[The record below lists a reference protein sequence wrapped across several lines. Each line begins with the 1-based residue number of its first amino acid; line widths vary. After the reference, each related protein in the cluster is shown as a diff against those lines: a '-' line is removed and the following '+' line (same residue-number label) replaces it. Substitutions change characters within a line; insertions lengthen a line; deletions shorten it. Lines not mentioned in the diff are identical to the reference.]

1 MDGFYLVLWLFFLYS
16 FAGWFLETGFSILLK
31 KRMINRGVLNG
42 PLCTIYGVTALIISI
57 GFSELRN
64 QWFFLFLGCAT
75 ISTLVEWCAG
85 HFLEKI
91 NHKKWWDYSNRKYNV
106 DGYISL
112 DFSILWGI
120 LGLLCLKFVN
130 PLLVRIYQWLPSSF
144 VHITLLAL
152 TILLLIDILGTY
164 AVAFPALRKIR
175 TIDDVSGNLHHLSQR
190 LSTGSENESAA
201 VLRKPILILPKTF
214 LIQPEILHQD
224 AVFIRSSCSFL
235 SVLFSEISSKRF
247 FVG

>member
-152 TILLLIDILGTY
+152 TILLLIDILGT
-164 AVAFPALRKIR
+164 
-175 TIDDVSGNLHHLSQR
+175 
-190 LSTGSENESAA
+190 GSENESAA